1 VPACS
6 ITFTCCCYPL
16 QGIAYLTSTPQL
28 LKVVLK
34 FLAVVTAAS
43 AALTIAW
50 IHLAWE
56 PHLALVAKLF
66 GINFFSK
73 LVTLLLLL
81 AESAL
86 PVYAV
91 FDHRFKRM
99 QRQLFVA
106 TLQLKG
112 VQVSPLCQADAAA
125 ITAQLAKQQQQ
136 QQQAAASNNTAAGK
150 SSLAVGAAASL
161 ASLAFRILLKPKPNE
176 GLMVR
181 KTRDFVT
188 LGTSLFLPLLLPLYV
203 YRDSHAEAS
212 SLLSGYWHSKGV
224 KAPEAQELVAAAR
237 SWELRGFGLVA
248 VGLSYVPVLSWFL
261 GLSNMVGAALYAAA
275 LEARGSPLLPK
286 GKVG

>member
-1 VPACS
+1 V
-6 ITFTCCCYPL
+6 
-16 QGIAYLTSTPQL
+16 QGIIYLTSAPQL

-43 AALTIAW
+43 LLLTAAW
-50 IHLAWE
+50 VHLAWQ
-56 PHLALVAKLF
+56 PHLALVARLF
-66 GINFFSK
+66 GLNWFAK
-73 LVTLLLLL
+73 LVTLVLLLT
-81 AESAL
+81 ESAL

-99 QRQLFVA
+99 QQQLFVA

-112 VQVSPLCQADAAA
+112 VQVSPLCQADAEIIAA
-125 ITAQLAKQQQQ
+125 RLAKQQQQ
-136 QQQAAASNNTAAGK
+136 QQQPATTTTSGSSSK
-150 SSLAVGAAASL
+150 SSLAVGAASSL
-161 ASLAFRILLKPKPNE
+161 AGLAFRILLKPKPNE
-176 GLMVR
+176 GLLVR

-212 SLLSGYWHSKGV
+212 SLLSAYWHSKGV
-224 KAPEAQELVAAAR
+224 TTAEAQEVVAGAR

-275 LEARGSPLLPK
+275 LEQQGTSLLP
-286 GKVG
+286 GKA

>member
-1 VPACS
+1 
-6 ITFTCCCYPL
+6 
-16 QGIAYLTSTPQL
+16 
-28 LKVVLK
+28 
-34 FLAVVTAAS
+34 
-43 AALTIAW
+43 
-50 IHLAWE
+50 
-56 PHLALVAKLF
+56 VAKLF

-81 AESAL
+81 TESAL

-125 ITAQLAKQQQQ
+125 ITAQLGKQQR
-136 QQQAAASNNTAAGK
+136 QQQAAASNNAAAGK

-176 GLMVR
+176 GLLVR

-203 YRDSHAEAS
+203 CRDSHAEAS

-224 KAPEAQELVAAAR
+224 TAPEAQELVAAAR